1 MFTGLIEDIG
11 KIKSVQRSNDDITLS
26 VEVNSKILDDV
37 KLGDSIAI
45 NGVCLTVTNMLN
57 DILSFDV
64 SIETLNKTSLRKIN
78 LNTYVNVE
86 RAMRVSDRLGGHI
99 VSGHVDCTAILDHCT
114 DDGRSRRLVYELSDN
129 KYAKFIAEKGSVCID
144 GVSLTVNEVSGNSF
158 GVNIIR
164 HTWEKT
170 IMQYY
175 RPHQIVNIEIDVI
188 ARYVER
194 MLNPHI
200 SQQEKGINYQ
210 DLLKL

>member
-11 KIKSVQRSNDDITLS
+11 KIRSVQSLNSDITLS
-26 VEVNSKILDDV
+26 LQVDTVILDDV

-45 NGVCLTVTNMLN
+45 NGVCLTVTAIQNN
-57 DILSFDV
+57 VLSFDV
-64 SIETLNKTSLRKIN
+64 STETLNKSSLRGIN

-86 RAMRVSDRLGGHI
+86 RAMKISDRLGGHI
-99 VSGHVDCTAILDHCT
+99 VSGHVDCTAKLQNCI
-114 DDGRSRRLVYELSDN
+114 DDGRSRRLVYQLNDQ

-144 GVSLTVNEVSGNSF
+144 GVSLTVNEVSSNSF
-158 GVNIIR
+158 GVNIIP
-164 HTWEKT
+164 HTWGKT

-175 RPHQIVNIEIDVI
+175 RPHQVVNIEVDVI

-194 MLNPHI
+194 MLCPLPSTI
-200 SQQEKGINYQ
+200 SESFSYQ